1 MKLFKFKM
9 PKWGEAVAASKWNTV
24 IVWVLRVLVGLIF
37 IYSGFAKAIDPW
49 GGMYKLTEYFNVLG
63 FDQLVPASLA
73 FAFILA
79 AIEFM
84 LGLFILVGAY
94 RRSAPLLLL
103 CMMAVMLPLTLW
115 LAITDAVPD
124 CGCFG
129 DATHMSN
136 WGTFFKNLLIVPAL
150 IYLVMFNKRVH
161 GIYGPAVNWVVG
173 VIALAYMGV
182 IAYNGYFKQPLID
195 YRPYPVGAKL
205 GVVPEA
211 QPADDEYV
219 FIYEKDG
226 VQKEFSIDSVP
237 DDESEWTF
245 VDRRVKGDE
254 KRRGRVLEQP
264 LSIFDHGAD
273 VTEEVLA
280 NEGDVLL
287 YLFPDLPGV
296 NIAYTFVINNLT
308 EKAKKQGAQVA
319 ALTSATE
326 REMDEWR
333 DISMADYDTYSM
345 DDTDIKMI
353 ARGNPAVVFMHDG
366 KIVWKRTLASLDPEM
381 LRDDNLPLAKLSD
394 DYNPNAILKRAG
406 WLFLLALLAL
416 LVLNRTH
423 VLVGSI
429 WRKLRGKK
437 ETTEDTGSSDETV
450 GTGPALSDAEVSEN
464 SEVSE
469 ISESSDN
476 R

>member
-9 PKWGEAVAASKWNTV
+9 PEWGEAVAASKWNTV
-24 IVWVLRVLVGLIF
+24 IVWVLRVLLGLTF

-84 LGLFILVGAY
+84 LGLFVLVGAY
-94 RRSAPLLLL
+94 RRSAPVLLL
-103 CMMAVMLPLTLW
+103 CMMAVLLPLTLW

-136 WGTFFKNLLIVPAL
+136 WATFFKNLLIVPAL

-173 VIALAYMGV
+173 VIALAYVSV

-205 GVVPEA
+205 GVEPEA
-211 QPADDEYV
+211 QPADDDYV

-237 DDESEWTF
+237 DDDSEWTY
-245 VDRRVKGDE
+245 VDRRVKGD
-254 KRRGRVLEQP
+254 KQPKGRVLEQP
-264 LSIFDHGAD
+264 LAIFDNGTD
-273 VTEEVLA
+273 VTDEVLTTQ
-280 NEGDVLL
+280 GDALL

-308 EKAKKQGAQVA
+308 EKAVGQGATVA

-326 REMDEWR
+326 QQMEEWR
-333 DISMADYDTYSM
+333 DISMASYDTYSM
-345 DDTDIKMI
+345 DDSDLKMI
-353 ARGNPAVVFMHDG
+353 ARGNPAVVMLHDG
-366 KIVWKRTLASLDPEM
+366 RIVWKRTLASLDPER
-381 LRDDNLPLAKLSD
+381 LRDDNLPLAQLSD
-394 DYNPNAILKRAG
+394 DYNPSAILKRAG
-406 WLFLLALLAL
+406 WLLLLALLAL
-416 LVLNRTH
+416 LVVNRTH
-423 VLVGSI
+423 VLVGTI
-429 WRKLRGKK
+429 WRRLRGKQEEK
-437 ETTEDTGSSDETV
+437 
-450 GTGPALSDAEVSEN
+450 P
-464 SEVSE
+464 
-469 ISESSDN
+469 SESSESSEN
-476 R
+476 

>member
-94 RRSAPLLLL
+94 RRSAPVLLL

-195 YRPYPVGAKL
+195 DRPYPVGAKL

-211 QPADDEYV
+211 QPADDE
-219 FIYEKDG
+219 
-226 VQKEFSIDSVP
+226 
-237 DDESEWTF
+237 
-245 VDRRVKGDE
+245 
-254 KRRGRVLEQP
+254 
-264 LSIFDHGAD
+264 
-273 VTEEVLA
+273 
-280 NEGDVLL
+280 
-287 YLFPDLPGV
+287 
-296 NIAYTFVINNLT
+296 
-308 EKAKKQGAQVA
+308 
-319 ALTSATE
+319 
-326 REMDEWR
+326 
-333 DISMADYDTYSM
+333 
-345 DDTDIKMI
+345 
-353 ARGNPAVVFMHDG
+353 
-366 KIVWKRTLASLDPEM
+366 
-381 LRDDNLPLAKLSD
+381 
-394 DYNPNAILKRAG
+394 
-406 WLFLLALLAL
+406 
-416 LVLNRTH
+416 
-423 VLVGSI
+423 
-429 WRKLRGKK
+429 
-437 ETTEDTGSSDETV
+437 
-450 GTGPALSDAEVSEN
+450 
-464 SEVSE
+464 
-469 ISESSDN
+469 
-476 R
+476 

>member
-9 PKWGEAVAASKWNTV
+9 PEWGEAVAASKWNTV
-24 IVWVLRVLVGLIF
+24 IVWVLRVLLGLTF

-84 LGLFILVGAY
+84 LGLFVLVGAY
-94 RRSAPLLLL
+94 RRSAPVLLL
-103 CMMAVMLPLTLW
+103 CMMAVLLPLTLW

-136 WGTFFKNLLIVPAL
+136 WATFFKNLLIVPAL

-173 VIALAYMGV
+173 VIALAYVSV

-205 GVVPEA
+205 GVEPEA
-211 QPADDEYV
+211 QPADDDYV

-237 DDESEWTF
+237 DDDSEWTY
-245 VDRRVKGDE
+245 VDRRVKGD
-254 KRRGRVLEQP
+254 KQPKGRVLEQP
-264 LSIFDHGAD
+264 LAIFDNGTD
-273 VTEEVLA
+273 VTDEVLTTQ
-280 NEGDVLL
+280 GDALL

-308 EKAKKQGAQVA
+308 EKAVGQGATVA

-326 REMDEWR
+326 QQMEEWR
-333 DISMADYDTYSM
+333 DISMASYDTYSM
-345 DDTDIKMI
+345 DDSDLKMI
-353 ARGNPAVVFMHDG
+353 ARGNPAVVMLHDG
-366 KIVWKRTLASLDPEM
+366 RIVWKRTLASLDPER
-381 LRDDNLPLAKLSD
+381 LRDDNLPLAQLSD
-394 DYNPNAILKRAG
+394 DYNPSAILKRAG
-406 WLFLLALLAL
+406 WLLLMVLLAL
-416 LVLNRTH
+416 LVVNRTH
-423 VLVGSI
+423 VLVGTI
-429 WRKLRGKK
+429 WRRLRGKQEEK
-437 ETTEDTGSSDETV
+437 PSES
-450 GTGPALSDAEVSEN
+450 SEN
-464 SEVSE
+464 SENSE
-469 ISESSDN
+469 NSESSEN
-476 R
+476 

>member
-9 PKWGEAVAASKWNTV
+9 PEWGEAVAASKWNTV
-24 IVWVLRVLVGLIF
+24 IVWVLRVLLGLTF

-84 LGLFILVGAY
+84 LGLFVLVGAY
-94 RRSAPLLLL
+94 RRSAPVLLL
-103 CMMAVMLPLTLW
+103 CMMAVLLPLTLW

-136 WGTFFKNLLIVPAL
+136 WATFFKNLLIVPAL

-173 VIALAYMGV
+173 VIALAYVSV

-205 GVVPEA
+205 GVEPEA
-211 QPADDEYV
+211 QPADDDYV

-237 DDESEWTF
+237 DDDSEWTY
-245 VDRRVKGDE
+245 VDRRVKGD
-254 KRRGRVLEQP
+254 KQPKGRVLEQP
-264 LSIFDHGAD
+264 LAIFDNGTD
-273 VTEEVLA
+273 VTDEVLTTQ
-280 NEGDVLL
+280 GDALL

-308 EKAKKQGAQVA
+308 EKAVGQGATVA

-326 REMDEWR
+326 QQMEEWR
-333 DISMADYDTYSM
+333 DISMASYDTYSM
-345 DDTDIKMI
+345 DDSDLKMI
-353 ARGNPAVVFMHDG
+353 ARGNPAVVMLHDG
-366 KIVWKRTLASLDPEM
+366 RIVWKRTLASLDPER
-381 LRDDNLPLAKLSD
+381 LRDDNLPLAQLSD
-394 DYNPNAILKRAG
+394 DYNPSAILKRAG
-406 WLFLLALLAL
+406 WLLLMALLAL
-416 LVLNRTH
+416 LVVNRTH
-423 VLVGSI
+423 VLVGTI
-429 WRKLRGKK
+429 WRRLRGKQEEK
-437 ETTEDTGSSDETV
+437 
-450 GTGPALSDAEVSEN
+450 P
-464 SEVSE
+464 
-469 ISESSDN
+469 SESSESSEN
-476 R
+476 

>member
-9 PKWGEAVAASKWNTV
+9 PEWGEAVAASKWNTV
-24 IVWVLRVLVGLIF
+24 IVWVLRVLLGLTF

-63 FDQLVPASLA
+63 FEQLVPASLA

-84 LGLFILVGAY
+84 LGLFVLVGAY
-94 RRSAPLLLL
+94 RRSAPVLLL
-103 CMMAVMLPLTLW
+103 CMMAVLLPLTLW

-136 WGTFFKNLLIVPAL
+136 WATFFKNLLIVPAL

-173 VIALAYMGV
+173 VIALAYVSV

-205 GVVPEA
+205 GVEPEA
-211 QPADDEYV
+211 QPADDDYV

-237 DDESEWTF
+237 DDDSEWTY
-245 VDRRVKGDE
+245 VDRRVKGD
-254 KRRGRVLEQP
+254 KQPKGRVLEQP
-264 LSIFDHGAD
+264 LAIFDNGTD
-273 VTEEVLA
+273 VTDEVLTTQ
-280 NEGDVLL
+280 GDALL

-308 EKAKKQGAQVA
+308 EKAVGQGATVA

-326 REMDEWR
+326 QQMEEWR
-333 DISMADYDTYSM
+333 DISMASYDTYSM
-345 DDTDIKMI
+345 DDSDLKMI
-353 ARGNPAVVFMHDG
+353 ARGNPAVVMLHDG
-366 KIVWKRTLASLDPEM
+366 RIVWKRTLASLDPER
-381 LRDDNLPLAKLSD
+381 LRDDNLPLAQLSD
-394 DYNPNAILKRAG
+394 DYNPSAILKRAG
-406 WLFLLALLAL
+406 WLLLMALLAL
-416 LVLNRTH
+416 LVVNRTH
-423 VLVGSI
+423 VLVGTI
-429 WRKLRGKK
+429 WRRLRGKQEEK
-437 ETTEDTGSSDETV
+437 PSES
-450 GTGPALSDAEVSEN
+450 SEN
-464 SEVSE
+464 SEN
-469 ISESSDN
+469 SESSEN
-476 R
+476 

>member
-9 PKWGEAVAASKWNTV
+9 PEWGEAVAASKWNTV
-24 IVWVLRVLVGLIF
+24 IVWVLRVLLGLTF

-84 LGLFILVGAY
+84 LGLFVLVGAY
-94 RRSAPLLLL
+94 RRSAPVLLL
-103 CMMAVMLPLTLW
+103 CMMAVLLPLTLW
-115 LAITDAVPD
+115 LAITDVVPD

-136 WGTFFKNLLIVPAL
+136 WATFFKNLLIVPAL

-173 VIALAYMGV
+173 VIALAYVSV

-205 GVVPEA
+205 GVEPEA
-211 QPADDEYV
+211 QPADDDYV

-237 DDESEWTF
+237 DDDSEWTY
-245 VDRRVKGDE
+245 VDRRVKGD
-254 KRRGRVLEQP
+254 KQPKGRVLEQP
-264 LSIFDHGAD
+264 LAIFDNGTD
-273 VTEEVLA
+273 VTDEVLTTQ
-280 NEGDVLL
+280 GDALL

-308 EKAKKQGAQVA
+308 EKAVGQGATVA

-326 REMDEWR
+326 QQMEEWR
-333 DISMADYDTYSM
+333 DISMASYDTYSM
-345 DDTDIKMI
+345 DDSDLKMI
-353 ARGNPAVVFMHDG
+353 ARGNPAVVMLHDG
-366 KIVWKRTLASLDPEM
+366 RIVWKRTLASLDPER
-381 LRDDNLPLAKLSD
+381 LRDDNLPLAQLSD
-394 DYNPNAILKRAG
+394 DYNPSAILKRAG
-406 WLFLLALLAL
+406 WLLLMALLAL
-416 LVLNRTH
+416 LVVNRTH
-423 VLVGSI
+423 VLVGTI
-429 WRKLRGKK
+429 WRRLRGKQEEK
-437 ETTEDTGSSDETV
+437 PSESSE
-450 GTGPALSDAEVSEN
+450 SSEN
-464 SEVSE
+464 SEN
-469 ISESSDN
+469 SESSEN
-476 R
+476 

>member
-9 PKWGEAVAASKWNTV
+9 PEWGEAVAASKWNTV
-24 IVWVLRVLVGLIF
+24 IVWVLRVLLGLTF

-84 LGLFILVGAY
+84 LGLFVLAGAY
-94 RRSAPLLLL
+94 RRSAPVLLL
-103 CMMAVMLPLTLW
+103 CIMAVLLPLTLW

-136 WGTFFKNLLIVPAL
+136 WATFFKNLLIVPAL

-173 VIALAYMGV
+173 VIALAYVSV

-205 GVVPEA
+205 GVEPEA
-211 QPADDEYV
+211 QPADDDYV

-237 DDESEWTF
+237 DDDSEWTY
-245 VDRRVKGDE
+245 VDRRVKGD
-254 KRRGRVLEQP
+254 KRPKGRVLEQP
-264 LSIFDHGAD
+264 LAIFDNGTD
-273 VTEEVLA
+273 VTDEVLTTQ
-280 NEGDVLL
+280 GDALL

-308 EKAKKQGAQVA
+308 EKAVGQGATVA

-326 REMDEWR
+326 QQMEEWR
-333 DISMADYDTYSM
+333 DISMASYDTYSM
-345 DDTDIKMI
+345 DDSDLKMI
-353 ARGNPAVVFMHDG
+353 ARGNPAVVMLHDG
-366 KIVWKRTLASLDPEM
+366 RIVWKRTLASLDPER
-381 LRDDNLPLAKLSD
+381 LRDDNLPLAQLSD
-394 DYNPNAILKRAG
+394 DYNPSAILKRAG
-406 WLFLLALLAL
+406 WLLLMALLAL
-416 LVLNRTH
+416 LVVNRTH
-423 VLVGSI
+423 VLVGTI
-429 WRKLRGKK
+429 WRRLRGKQEEK
-437 ETTEDTGSSDETV
+437 PSES
-450 GTGPALSDAEVSEN
+450 SEN
-464 SEVSE
+464 SES
-469 ISESSDN
+469 SESSEN
-476 R
+476 SENSESSEN

>member
-9 PKWGEAVAASKWNTV
+9 PEWGEAVAASKWNTV
-24 IVWVLRVLVGLIF
+24 IVWVLRVLLGLTF

-84 LGLFILVGAY
+84 LGLFVLVGAY
-94 RRSAPLLLL
+94 RRSAPVLLL
-103 CMMAVMLPLTLW
+103 CMMAVLLPLTLW

-136 WGTFFKNLLIVPAL
+136 WATFFKNLLIVPAL

-173 VIALAYMGV
+173 VIALAYVSV

-205 GVVPEA
+205 GVEPEA
-211 QPADDEYV
+211 QPADDDYV

-237 DDESEWTF
+237 DDDSEWTY
-245 VDRRVKGDE
+245 VDRRVKGD
-254 KRRGRVLEQP
+254 KQPKGRVLEQP
-264 LSIFDHGAD
+264 LAIFDNGTD
-273 VTEEVLA
+273 VTDEVLTTQ
-280 NEGDVLL
+280 GDALL

-308 EKAKKQGAQVA
+308 EKAVGQGATVA

-326 REMDEWR
+326 QQMEEWR
-333 DISMADYDTYSM
+333 DISMASYDTYSM
-345 DDTDIKMI
+345 DDSDLKMI
-353 ARGNPAVVFMHDG
+353 ARGNPAVVMLHDG
-366 KIVWKRTLASLDPEM
+366 RIVWKRTLASLDSER
-381 LRDDNLPLAKLSD
+381 LRDDNLPLAQLSD
-394 DYNPNAILKRAG
+394 DYNPSAILKRAG
-406 WLFLLALLAL
+406 WLLLMALLAL
-416 LVLNRTH
+416 LVVNRTH
-423 VLVGSI
+423 VLVGTI
-429 WRKLRGKK
+429 WRRLRGKQEEK
-437 ETTEDTGSSDETV
+437 PSES
-450 GTGPALSDAEVSEN
+450 SEN
-464 SEVSE
+464 SENSE
-469 ISESSDN
+469 NSESSEN
-476 R
+476 

>member
-9 PKWGEAVAASKWNTV
+9 PEWGEAVAASKWNTV
-24 IVWVLRVLVGLIF
+24 IVWVLRVLLGLTF

-63 FDQLVPASLA
+63 FEQLVPASLA

-84 LGLFILVGAY
+84 LGLFVLVGAY

-103 CMMAVMLPLTLW
+103 CMMAVLLPLTLW

-136 WGTFFKNLLIVPAL
+136 WATFFKNLLIVPAL

-173 VIALAYMGV
+173 VIALAYVSV

-205 GVVPEA
+205 GVEPEA
-211 QPADDEYV
+211 QPADDDYV

-237 DDESEWTF
+237 DDDSEWTY
-245 VDRRVKGDE
+245 VDRRVKGD
-254 KRRGRVLEQP
+254 KQPKGRVLEQP
-264 LSIFDHGAD
+264 LAIFDNGTD
-273 VTEEVLA
+273 VTDEVLTTQ
-280 NEGDVLL
+280 GDALL

-308 EKAKKQGAQVA
+308 EKAVGQGATVA

-326 REMDEWR
+326 QQMEEWR
-333 DISMADYDTYSM
+333 DISMASYDTYSM
-345 DDTDIKMI
+345 DDSDLKMI
-353 ARGNPAVVFMHDG
+353 ARGNPAVVMLHDG
-366 KIVWKRTLASLDPEM
+366 RIVWKRTLASLDPER
-381 LRDDNLPLAKLSD
+381 LRDDNLPLAQLSD
-394 DYNPNAILKRAG
+394 DYNPSAILKRAG
-406 WLFLLALLAL
+406 WLLLMALLAL
-416 LVLNRTH
+416 LVVNRTH
-423 VLVGSI
+423 VLVGTI
-429 WRKLRGKK
+429 WRRLRGKQEEK
-437 ETTEDTGSSDETV
+437 
-450 GTGPALSDAEVSEN
+450 PSEN
-464 SEVSE
+464 SEN
-469 ISESSDN
+469 SESSEN
-476 R
+476 

>member
-9 PKWGEAVAASKWNTV
+9 PEWGEAVAASKWNTV
-24 IVWVLRVLVGLIF
+24 IVWVLRVLVGLTF

-84 LGLFILVGAY
+84 LGLFVLVGAY
-94 RRSAPLLLL
+94 RRSAPVLLL

-136 WGTFFKNLLIVPAL
+136 WATFFKNLLIVPAL

-173 VIALAYMGV
+173 VIALAYVSV

-205 GVVPEA
+205 GVEPEA
-211 QPADDEYV
+211 QPADDDYV

-237 DDESEWTF
+237 DDDSEWTY
-245 VDRRVKGDE
+245 VDRRVKGD
-254 KRRGRVLEQP
+254 KQPKGRVLEQP
-264 LSIFDHGAD
+264 LAIFDNGTD
-273 VTEEVLA
+273 VTDEVLTTQ
-280 NEGDVLL
+280 GDALL

-308 EKAKKQGAQVA
+308 EKAVGQGATVA

-326 REMDEWR
+326 QQMEEWR
-333 DISMADYDTYSM
+333 DISMASYDTYSM
-345 DDTDIKMI
+345 DDSDLKMI
-353 ARGNPAVVFMHDG
+353 ARGNPAVVMLHDG
-366 KIVWKRTLASLDPEM
+366 RIVWKRTLASLDPER
-381 LRDDNLPLAKLSD
+381 LRDDNLPLAQLSD
-394 DYNPNAILKRAG
+394 DYNPSAILKRAG
-406 WLFLLALLAL
+406 WLLLLALLAL
-416 LVLNRTH
+416 LVVNRTH
-423 VLVGSI
+423 VLVGTI
-429 WRKLRGKK
+429 WRRLRGKQEEK
-437 ETTEDTGSSDETV
+437 
-450 GTGPALSDAEVSEN
+450 P
-464 SEVSE
+464 
-469 ISESSDN
+469 SESSEN
-476 R
+476 

>member
-9 PKWGEAVAASKWNTV
+9 PEWGEAVAASKWNTV
-24 IVWVLRVLVGLIF
+24 IVWVLRVLLGLTF

-84 LGLFILVGAY
+84 LGLFVLVGAY
-94 RRSAPLLLL
+94 RRSAPVLLL
-103 CMMAVMLPLTLW
+103 CMMAVLLPLTLW

-136 WGTFFKNLLIVPAL
+136 WATFFKNLLIVPAL
-150 IYLVMFNKRVH
+150 FYLVMFNKRVH

-173 VIALAYMGV
+173 VIALAYVSV

-205 GVVPEA
+205 GVEPEA
-211 QPADDEYV
+211 QPADDDYV

-237 DDESEWTF
+237 DDDSEWTY
-245 VDRRVKGDE
+245 VDRRVKGD
-254 KRRGRVLEQP
+254 KQPKGRVLEQP
-264 LSIFDHGAD
+264 LAIFDNGTD
-273 VTEEVLA
+273 VTDEVLTTQ
-280 NEGDVLL
+280 GDALL

-308 EKAKKQGAQVA
+308 EKAVGQGATVA

-326 REMDEWR
+326 QQMEEWR
-333 DISMADYDTYSM
+333 DISMASYDTYSM
-345 DDTDIKMI
+345 DDSDLKMI
-353 ARGNPAVVFMHDG
+353 ARGNPAVVMLHDG
-366 KIVWKRTLASLDPEM
+366 RIVWKRTLASLDPER
-381 LRDDNLPLAKLSD
+381 LRDDNLPLAQLSD
-394 DYNPNAILKRAG
+394 DYNPSAILKRAG
-406 WLFLLALLAL
+406 WLLLMALLAL
-416 LVLNRTH
+416 LVVNRTH
-423 VLVGSI
+423 VLVGTI
-429 WRKLRGKK
+429 WRRLRGKQEEK
-437 ETTEDTGSSDETV
+437 
-450 GTGPALSDAEVSEN
+450 P
-464 SEVSE
+464 
-469 ISESSDN
+469 SESSESSEN
-476 R
+476 

>member
-9 PKWGEAVAASKWNTV
+9 PEWGEAVAASKWNTV
-24 IVWVLRVLVGLIF
+24 IVWVLRGLLGLTF

-84 LGLFILVGAY
+84 LGLFVLVGAY
-94 RRSAPLLLL
+94 RRSAPVLLL
-103 CMMAVMLPLTLW
+103 CMMAVLLPLTLW

-136 WGTFFKNLLIVPAL
+136 WATFFKNLLIVPAL

-161 GIYGPAVNWVVG
+161 DIYGPAVNWVVG
-173 VIALAYMGV
+173 VIALAYVSV

-205 GVVPEA
+205 GVEPEA
-211 QPADDEYV
+211 QPADDDYV

-237 DDESEWTF
+237 DDDSEWTY
-245 VDRRVKGDE
+245 VDRRVKGD
-254 KRRGRVLEQP
+254 KQPKGRVLEQP
-264 LSIFDHGAD
+264 LAIFDNGTD
-273 VTEEVLA
+273 VTDEVLTTQ
-280 NEGDVLL
+280 GDALL

-308 EKAKKQGAQVA
+308 EKAVGQGATVA

-326 REMDEWR
+326 QQMEEWR
-333 DISMADYDTYSM
+333 DISMASYDTYSM
-345 DDTDIKMI
+345 DDSDLKMI
-353 ARGNPAVVFMHDG
+353 ARGNPAVVMLHDG
-366 KIVWKRTLASLDPEM
+366 RIVWKRTLASLDPER
-381 LRDDNLPLAKLSD
+381 LRDDNLPLAQLSD
-394 DYNPNAILKRAG
+394 DYNPSAILKRAG
-406 WLFLLALLAL
+406 WLLLMALLAL
-416 LVLNRTH
+416 LVVNRTH
-423 VLVGSI
+423 VLVGTI
-429 WRKLRGKK
+429 WRRLRGKQEEK
-437 ETTEDTGSSDETV
+437 PSESSE
-450 GTGPALSDAEVSEN
+450 SSEN
-464 SEVSE
+464 SEN
-469 ISESSDN
+469 SESSEN
-476 R
+476 

>member
-9 PKWGEAVAASKWNTV
+9 PEWGEAVAASKWNTV
-24 IVWVLRVLVGLIF
+24 IVWVLRVLLGLTF

-84 LGLFILVGAY
+84 LGLFVLVGAY
-94 RRSAPLLLL
+94 RRSAPVLLL
-103 CMMAVMLPLTLW
+103 CMMAVLLPLTLW

-136 WGTFFKNLLIVPAL
+136 WATFFKNLLIVPAL

-173 VIALAYMGV
+173 VIALAYVSV

-205 GVVPEA
+205 GVEPEA
-211 QPADDEYV
+211 QPADDDYV

-237 DDESEWTF
+237 DDDSEWTY
-245 VDRRVKGDE
+245 VDRRVKGD
-254 KRRGRVLEQP
+254 KQPKGRVLEQP
-264 LSIFDHGAD
+264 LAIFDNGTD
-273 VTEEVLA
+273 VTDEVLTTQ
-280 NEGDVLL
+280 GDALL

-308 EKAKKQGAQVA
+308 EKAVGQGATVA

-326 REMDEWR
+326 QQMEEWR
-333 DISMADYDTYSM
+333 DISMASYDTYSM
-345 DDTDIKMI
+345 DDSDLKMI
-353 ARGNPAVVFMHDG
+353 ARGNPAVVMLHDG
-366 KIVWKRTLASLDPEM
+366 RIVWKRTLASLDPER
-381 LRDDNLPLAKLSD
+381 LRDDNLPLAQLSD
-394 DYNPNAILKRAG
+394 DYNPSAILKRAG
-406 WLFLLALLAL
+406 WLLLMALLAL
-416 LVLNRTH
+416 LVVNRTH
-423 VLVGSI
+423 VLVGTI
-429 WRKLRGKK
+429 WRRLRGKQEEK
-437 ETTEDTGSSDETV
+437 PSESSE
-450 GTGPALSDAEVSEN
+450 SSEN
-464 SEVSE
+464 SEN
-469 ISESSDN
+469 SESSEN
-476 R
+476 

>member
-9 PKWGEAVAASKWNTV
+9 PEWGEAVAASKWNTV
-24 IVWVLRVLVGLIF
+24 IVWVLRVLLGLTF

-84 LGLFILVGAY
+84 LGLFVLVGAY
-94 RRSAPLLLL
+94 RRSAPVLLL
-103 CMMAVMLPLTLW
+103 CMMAVLLPLTLW

-136 WGTFFKNLLIVPAL
+136 WVTFFKNLLIVPAL

-173 VIALAYMGV
+173 IIALAYVSV

-205 GVVPEA
+205 GVEPEA
-211 QPADDEYV
+211 QPADDDYV

-237 DDESEWTF
+237 DDDSEWTY
-245 VDRRVKGDE
+245 VDRRVKGD
-254 KRRGRVLEQP
+254 KQPKGRVLEQP
-264 LSIFDHGAD
+264 LAIFDNGTD
-273 VTEEVLA
+273 VTDEVLTTQ
-280 NEGDVLL
+280 GDALL

-308 EKAKKQGAQVA
+308 EKAVGQGATVA

-326 REMDEWR
+326 QQMEEWR
-333 DISMADYDTYSM
+333 DISMASYDTYSM
-345 DDTDIKMI
+345 DDSDLKMI
-353 ARGNPAVVFMHDG
+353 ARGNPAVVMLHDG
-366 KIVWKRTLASLDPEM
+366 RFVWKRTLASLDPER
-381 LRDDNLPLAKLSD
+381 LRDDNLPLAQLSD
-394 DYNPNAILKRAG
+394 DYNPSAIMKRAG
-406 WLFLLALLAL
+406 WLLLLALLAL
-416 LVLNRTH
+416 LVVNRTH
-423 VLVGSI
+423 VLVGTI
-429 WRKLRGKK
+429 WRRLRGKQEEK
-437 ETTEDTGSSDETV
+437 PSESSE
-450 GTGPALSDAEVSEN
+450 SSEN
-464 SEVSE
+464 SEN
-469 ISESSDN
+469 SESSEN
-476 R
+476 

>member
-9 PKWGEAVAASKWNTV
+9 PEWGEAVAASKWNTV
-24 IVWVLRVLVGLIF
+24 IVWVLRVLLGLTF

-84 LGLFILVGAY
+84 LGLFVLVGAY
-94 RRSAPLLLL
+94 RRSAPVLLL

-136 WGTFFKNLLIVPAL
+136 WATFFKNLLIVPAL

-173 VIALAYMGV
+173 VIALAYVSV

-205 GVVPEA
+205 GVEPEA
-211 QPADDEYV
+211 QPADDDYV

-237 DDESEWTF
+237 DDDSEWTY
-245 VDRRVKGDE
+245 VDRRVKGD
-254 KRRGRVLEQP
+254 KQPKGRVLEQP
-264 LSIFDHGAD
+264 LAIFDNGTD
-273 VTEEVLA
+273 VTDEVLTTQ
-280 NEGDVLL
+280 GDALL

-308 EKAKKQGAQVA
+308 EKAVGQGATVA

-326 REMDEWR
+326 QQMEEWR
-333 DISMADYDTYSM
+333 DISMASYDTYSM
-345 DDTDIKMI
+345 DDSDLKMI
-353 ARGNPAVVFMHDG
+353 ARGNPAVVMLHDG
-366 KIVWKRTLASLDPEM
+366 RIVWKRTLASLDPER
-381 LRDDNLPLAKLSD
+381 LRDDNLPLAQLSD
-394 DYNPNAILKRAG
+394 DYNPSAILKRAG
-406 WLFLLALLAL
+406 WLLLLALLAL
-416 LVLNRTH
+416 LVINRTH
-423 VLVGSI
+423 VLVGTI
-429 WRKLRGKK
+429 WRRLRGKQEEK
-437 ETTEDTGSSDETV
+437 PSES
-450 GTGPALSDAEVSEN
+450 SEN
-464 SEVSE
+464 SES
-469 ISESSDN
+469 SESSEN
-476 R
+476 SENSESSEN

>member
-9 PKWGEAVAASKWNTV
+9 PEWGEAVAASKWNTV
-24 IVWVLRVLVGLIF
+24 IVWVLRVLLGLTF

-84 LGLFILVGAY
+84 LGLFVLVGAY
-94 RRSAPLLLL
+94 RRSAPVLLL
-103 CMMAVMLPLTLW
+103 CMMAVLLPLTLW

-136 WGTFFKNLLIVPAL
+136 WATFFKNLLIVPAL

-173 VIALAYMGV
+173 VIALAYVSV

-205 GVVPEA
+205 GVEPEA
-211 QPADDEYV
+211 QPADDDYV

-237 DDESEWTF
+237 DDDSEWTY
-245 VDRRVKGDE
+245 VDRRVKGD
-254 KRRGRVLEQP
+254 KQPKGRVLEQP
-264 LSIFDHGAD
+264 LAIFDNGTD
-273 VTEEVLA
+273 VTDEVLTTQ
-280 NEGDVLL
+280 GDALL

-308 EKAKKQGAQVA
+308 EKAVGQGATVA

-326 REMDEWR
+326 QQMEEWR
-333 DISMADYDTYSM
+333 DISMASYDTYSM
-345 DDTDIKMI
+345 DDSDLKMI
-353 ARGNPAVVFMHDG
+353 ARGNPAVVMLHDG
-366 KIVWKRTLASLDPEM
+366 RIVWKRTLASLDPER
-381 LRDDNLPLAKLSD
+381 LRDDNLPLAQLSD
-394 DYNPNAILKRAG
+394 DYNPSAILKRAG
-406 WLFLLALLAL
+406 WLLLLALLAL
-416 LVLNRTH
+416 LVVNRTH
-423 VLVGSI
+423 VLVGTI
-429 WRKLRGKK
+429 WRRLRGKQEEK
-437 ETTEDTGSSDETV
+437 PSESSE
-450 GTGPALSDAEVSEN
+450 SSEN
-464 SEVSE
+464 SEN
-469 ISESSDN
+469 SESSEN
-476 R
+476 

>member
-9 PKWGEAVAASKWNTV
+9 PQWGEAVAASKWNTV
-24 IVWVLRVLVGLIF
+24 IVWVLRVLVGLTF
-37 IYSGFAKAIDPW
+37 IYSGFAKAVDPW
-49 GGMYKLTEYFNVLG
+49 GGMYKLTEYFSVLG

-84 LGLFILVGAY
+84 LGLFVLVGAY
-94 RRSAPLLLL
+94 RRSAPVLLL

-129 DATHMSN
+129 DATHLSN
-136 WGTFFKNLLIVPAL
+136 WATFFKNLLIVPAL
-150 IYLVMFNKRVH
+150 IYLVMFSKRVH

-173 VIALAYMGV
+173 VIALAYVGV

-205 GVVPEA
+205 GVQPDA

-245 VDRRVKGDE
+245 VDRRVKGDNQP
-254 KRRGRVLEQP
+254 KGRVLEQP
-264 LSIFDHGAD
+264 LAVFDHGAD
-273 VTEEVLA
+273 VTEEVLT

-308 EKAKKQGAQVA
+308 EKAKKQGAQVV
-319 ALTSATE
+319 ALTSANE
-326 REMDEWR
+326 REMEEWR
-333 DISMADYDTYSM
+333 DISMADYDTYNM

-381 LRDDNLPLAKLSD
+381 LRDDNLPLAKLND
-394 DYNPNAILKRAG
+394 DYNPSSILKRAG
-406 WLFLLALLAL
+406 WLLLLALLAL

-429 WRKLRGKK
+429 WRKLRGK
-437 ETTEDTGSSDETV
+437 DE
-450 GTGPALSDAEVSEN
+450 PEAPSEN
-464 SEVSE
+464 SELSE
-469 ISESSDN
+469 ISENSENSENSEASESDEDA
-476 R
+476 

>member
-9 PKWGEAVAASKWNTV
+9 PEWGEAVAASKWNTV
-24 IVWVLRVLVGLIF
+24 IVWVLRVLLGLTF

-84 LGLFILVGAY
+84 LGLFVLVGAY
-94 RRSAPLLLL
+94 RRSASVLLL
-103 CMMAVMLPLTLW
+103 CMMAVLLPLTLW

-136 WGTFFKNLLIVPAL
+136 WATFFKNLLIVPAL

-173 VIALAYMGV
+173 VIALAYVSV

-205 GVVPEA
+205 GVEPEA

-237 DDESEWTF
+237 DDDSEWTY
-245 VDRRVKGDE
+245 VDRRVKGD
-254 KRRGRVLEQP
+254 KQPKGRVLEQP
-264 LSIFDHGAD
+264 LAIFDNGTD
-273 VTEEVLA
+273 VTDEVLTTQ
-280 NEGDVLL
+280 GDALL

-308 EKAKKQGAQVA
+308 EKAVGQGATVA

-326 REMDEWR
+326 QQMEEWR
-333 DISMADYDTYSM
+333 DISMASYDTYSM
-345 DDTDIKMI
+345 DDSDLKMI
-353 ARGNPAVVFMHDG
+353 ARGNPAVVMLHDG
-366 KIVWKRTLASLDPEM
+366 RIVWKRTLASLDPER
-381 LRDDNLPLAKLSD
+381 LRDDNLPLAQLSD
-394 DYNPNAILKRAG
+394 DYNPSAILKRAG
-406 WLFLLALLAL
+406 WLLLMALLAL
-416 LVLNRTH
+416 LVINRTH
-423 VLVGSI
+423 VLVGTI
-429 WRKLRGKK
+429 WRRLRGKQEEK
-437 ETTEDTGSSDETV
+437 PSES
-450 GTGPALSDAEVSEN
+450 SEN
-464 SEVSE
+464 SENSE
-469 ISESSDN
+469 NSESSEN
-476 R
+476 

>member
-9 PKWGEAVAASKWNTV
+9 PEWGEAVAASKWNTV
-24 IVWVLRVLVGLIF
+24 IVWVLRVLLGLTF

-84 LGLFILVGAY
+84 LGLFVLVGAY
-94 RRSAPLLLL
+94 RRSAPVLLL

-136 WGTFFKNLLIVPAL
+136 WATFFKNLLIVPAL

-173 VIALAYMGV
+173 VIALAYVSV

-205 GVVPEA
+205 GVEPEA
-211 QPADDEYV
+211 QPADDDYV

-237 DDESEWTF
+237 DDDSEWTY
-245 VDRRVKGDE
+245 VDRRVKGD
-254 KRRGRVLEQP
+254 KQPKGRVLEQP
-264 LSIFDHGAD
+264 LAIFDNGTD
-273 VTEEVLA
+273 VTDEVLTTQ
-280 NEGDVLL
+280 GDALL

-308 EKAKKQGAQVA
+308 EKAVGQGATVA

-326 REMDEWR
+326 QQMEEWR
-333 DISMADYDTYSM
+333 DISMASYDTYSM
-345 DDTDIKMI
+345 DDSDLKMI
-353 ARGNPAVVFMHDG
+353 ARGNPAVVMLHDG
-366 KIVWKRTLASLDPEM
+366 RIVWKRTLASLDPER
-381 LRDDNLPLAKLSD
+381 LRDDNLPLAQLSD
-394 DYNPNAILKRAG
+394 DYNPSAILKRAG
-406 WLFLLALLAL
+406 WLLLLALLAL
-416 LVLNRTH
+416 LVVNRTH
-423 VLVGSI
+423 VLVGTI
-429 WRKLRGKK
+429 WRRLRGKQEEK
-437 ETTEDTGSSDETV
+437 PSESSE
-450 GTGPALSDAEVSEN
+450 SSEN
-464 SEVSE
+464 SEN
-469 ISESSDN
+469 SESSEN
-476 R
+476 

>member
-9 PKWGEAVAASKWNTV
+9 PEWGEAVAASKWNTV
-24 IVWVLRVLVGLIF
+24 IVWVLRVLLGLTF

-63 FDQLVPASLA
+63 FEQLVPASLA

-84 LGLFILVGAY
+84 LGLFVLVGAY
-94 RRSAPLLLL
+94 RRSAPVLLL
-103 CMMAVMLPLTLW
+103 CMMAVLLPLTLW

-136 WGTFFKNLLIVPAL
+136 WATFFKNLLIVPAL

-173 VIALAYMGV
+173 VIALAYVSV

-205 GVVPEA
+205 GVEPEA
-211 QPADDEYV
+211 QPADDDYV

-237 DDESEWTF
+237 DDDSEWTY
-245 VDRRVKGDE
+245 VDRRVKGD
-254 KRRGRVLEQP
+254 KQPKGRVLEQP
-264 LSIFDHGAD
+264 LAIFDNGTD
-273 VTEEVLA
+273 VTDEVLTTQ
-280 NEGDVLL
+280 GDALL

-308 EKAKKQGAQVA
+308 EKAVGQGATVA

-326 REMDEWR
+326 QQMEEWR
-333 DISMADYDTYSM
+333 DISMASYDTYSM
-345 DDTDIKMI
+345 DDSDLKMI
-353 ARGNPAVVFMHDG
+353 ARGNPAVVMLHDG
-366 KIVWKRTLASLDPEM
+366 RIVWKRTLASLDSER
-381 LRDDNLPLAKLSD
+381 LRDDNLPLAQLSD
-394 DYNPNAILKRAG
+394 DYNPSAILKRAG
-406 WLFLLALLAL
+406 WLLLMVLLAL
-416 LVLNRTH
+416 LVVNRTH
-423 VLVGSI
+423 VLVGTI
-429 WRKLRGKK
+429 WRRLRGKQEEK
-437 ETTEDTGSSDETV
+437 
-450 GTGPALSDAEVSEN
+450 P
-464 SEVSE
+464 
-469 ISESSDN
+469 SESSESSEN
-476 R
+476 

>member
-9 PKWGEAVAASKWNTV
+9 PEWGEAVAASKWNTV
-24 IVWVLRVLVGLIF
+24 IVWVLRVLLGLTF

-63 FDQLVPASLA
+63 FEQLVPASLA

-84 LGLFILVGAY
+84 LGLFVLVGAY
-94 RRSAPLLLL
+94 RRSAPVLLL
-103 CMMAVMLPLTLW
+103 CMMAVLLPLTLW

-136 WGTFFKNLLIVPAL
+136 WATFFKNLLIVPAL

-173 VIALAYMGV
+173 VIALAYVSV

-195 YRPYPVGAKL
+195 YRPYPVEAKL
-205 GVVPEA
+205 GVEPEA
-211 QPADDEYV
+211 QPADDDYV

-226 VQKEFSIDSVP
+226 MQKEFSIDSVP
-237 DDESEWTF
+237 DDDSEWTY
-245 VDRRVKGDE
+245 VDRRVKGD
-254 KRRGRVLEQP
+254 KQPKGRVLEQP
-264 LSIFDHGAD
+264 LAIFDNGTD
-273 VTEEVLA
+273 VTDEVLTTQ
-280 NEGDVLL
+280 GDALL

-308 EKAKKQGAQVA
+308 EKAVGQGATVA

-326 REMDEWR
+326 QQMEEWR
-333 DISMADYDTYSM
+333 DISMASYDTYSM
-345 DDTDIKMI
+345 DDSDLKMI
-353 ARGNPAVVFMHDG
+353 ARGNPAVVMLHDG
-366 KIVWKRTLASLDPEM
+366 RIVWKRTLASLDPER
-381 LRDDNLPLAKLSD
+381 LRDDNLPLAQLSD
-394 DYNPNAILKRAG
+394 DYNPSAILKRAG
-406 WLFLLALLAL
+406 WLLLLALLAL
-416 LVLNRTH
+416 LVVNRTH
-423 VLVGSI
+423 VLVGTI
-429 WRKLRGKK
+429 WRRLRGKQEEK
-437 ETTEDTGSSDETV
+437 PSESSE
-450 GTGPALSDAEVSEN
+450 SSESSEN
-464 SEVSE
+464 SE
-469 ISESSDN
+469 N
-476 R
+476 

>member
-9 PKWGEAVAASKWNTV
+9 PEWGEAVAASKWNTV
-24 IVWVLRVLVGLIF
+24 IVWVLRVLLGLTF

-84 LGLFILVGAY
+84 LGLFVLVGAY
-94 RRSAPLLLL
+94 RRSAPVLLL
-103 CMMAVMLPLTLW
+103 CMMAVLLPLTLW

-136 WGTFFKNLLIVPAL
+136 WATFFKNLLIVPAL

-161 GIYGPAVNWVVG
+161 DIYGPAVNWVVG
-173 VIALAYMGV
+173 VIALAYVSV

-205 GVVPEA
+205 GVEPEA
-211 QPADDEYV
+211 QPADDDYV

-237 DDESEWTF
+237 DDDSEWTY
-245 VDRRVKGDE
+245 VDRRVKGD
-254 KRRGRVLEQP
+254 KQPKGRVLEQP
-264 LSIFDHGAD
+264 LAIFDNGTD
-273 VTEEVLA
+273 VTDEVLTTQ
-280 NEGDVLL
+280 GDALL

-308 EKAKKQGAQVA
+308 EKAVGQGATVA

-326 REMDEWR
+326 QQMEEWR
-333 DISMADYDTYSM
+333 DISMASYDTYSM
-345 DDTDIKMI
+345 DDSDLKMI
-353 ARGNPAVVFMHDG
+353 ARGNPAVVMLHDG
-366 KIVWKRTLASLDPEM
+366 RIVWKRTLASLDPER
-381 LRDDNLPLAKLSD
+381 LRDDNLPLAQLSD
-394 DYNPNAILKRAG
+394 DYNPSAILKRAG
-406 WLFLLALLAL
+406 WLLLMALLAL
-416 LVLNRTH
+416 LVVNRTH
-423 VLVGSI
+423 VLVGTI
-429 WRKLRGKK
+429 WRRLRGKQEEK
-437 ETTEDTGSSDETV
+437 PSESSE
-450 GTGPALSDAEVSEN
+450 SSEN
-464 SEVSE
+464 SEN
-469 ISESSDN
+469 SESSEN
-476 R
+476 

>member
-9 PKWGEAVAASKWNTV
+9 PEWGEAVAASKWNTV
-24 IVWVLRVLVGLIF
+24 IVWVLRVLLGLTF

-84 LGLFILVGAY
+84 LGLFVLVGAY
-94 RRSAPLLLL
+94 RRSAPVLLL
-103 CMMAVMLPLTLW
+103 CMMAVLLPLTLW

-136 WGTFFKNLLIVPAL
+136 WATFFKNLLIVPAL

-173 VIALAYMGV
+173 VIALAYVSV

-205 GVVPEA
+205 GVEPEA
-211 QPADDEYV
+211 QPADDDYV

-237 DDESEWTF
+237 DDDSEWTY
-245 VDRRVKGDE
+245 VDRRVKGD
-254 KRRGRVLEQP
+254 KQPKGRVLEQP
-264 LSIFDHGAD
+264 LAIFDNGTD
-273 VTEEVLA
+273 VTDEVLTTQ
-280 NEGDVLL
+280 GDALL

-308 EKAKKQGAQVA
+308 EKAVGQGATVA

-326 REMDEWR
+326 QQMEEWR
-333 DISMADYDTYSM
+333 DISMASYDTYSM
-345 DDTDIKMI
+345 DDSDLKMI
-353 ARGNPAVVFMHDG
+353 ARGNPAVVMLHDG
-366 KIVWKRTLASLDPEM
+366 RIVWKRTLASLDPER
-381 LRDDNLPLAKLSD
+381 LRDDNLPLAQLSD
-394 DYNPNAILKRAG
+394 DYNPSAILKRAG
-406 WLFLLALLAL
+406 WLLLMALLAL
-416 LVLNRTH
+416 FVVNRTH
-423 VLVGSI
+423 VLVGTI
-429 WRKLRGKK
+429 WRRLRGKQEEK
-437 ETTEDTGSSDETV
+437 PSKSSE
-450 GTGPALSDAEVSEN
+450 SSEN
-464 SEVSE
+464 SEN
-469 ISESSDN
+469 SESSEN
-476 R
+476 

>member
-9 PKWGEAVAASKWNTV
+9 PEWGEAVAASKWNTV
-24 IVWVLRVLVGLIF
+24 IVWVLRVLLGLTF

-63 FDQLVPASLA
+63 FEQLVPASLA

-84 LGLFILVGAY
+84 LGLFVLVGAY
-94 RRSAPLLLL
+94 RRSAPVLLL
-103 CMMAVMLPLTLW
+103 CMMAVLLPLTLW

-136 WGTFFKNLLIVPAL
+136 WATFFKNLLIVPAL

-173 VIALAYMGV
+173 VIALAYVSV

-205 GVVPEA
+205 GVEPEA
-211 QPADDEYV
+211 QPADDDYV

-237 DDESEWTF
+237 DDDSEWTY
-245 VDRRVKGDE
+245 VDRRVKGD
-254 KRRGRVLEQP
+254 KQPKGRVLEQP
-264 LSIFDHGAD
+264 LAIFDNGTD
-273 VTEEVLA
+273 VTDEVLTTQ
-280 NEGDVLL
+280 GDALL

-308 EKAKKQGAQVA
+308 EKAVGQGATVA

-326 REMDEWR
+326 QQMEEWR
-333 DISMADYDTYSM
+333 DISMASYDTYSM
-345 DDTDIKMI
+345 DDSDLKMI
-353 ARGNPAVVFMHDG
+353 ARGNPAVVMLHDG
-366 KIVWKRTLASLDPEM
+366 RIVWKRTLASLDSER
-381 LRDDNLPLAKLSD
+381 LRDDNLPLAQLSD
-394 DYNPNAILKRAG
+394 DYNPSAILKRAG
-406 WLFLLALLAL
+406 WLLLMVLLAL
-416 LVLNRTH
+416 LVVNRTH
-423 VLVGSI
+423 VLVGTI
-429 WRKLRGKK
+429 WRRLRGKQEEK
-437 ETTEDTGSSDETV
+437 PSES
-450 GTGPALSDAEVSEN
+450 SEN
-464 SEVSE
+464 SENSE
-469 ISESSDN
+469 NSESSEN
-476 R
+476 

>member
-9 PKWGEAVAASKWNTV
+9 PEWGEAVAASKWNTV
-24 IVWVLRVLVGLIF
+24 IVWVLRVLLGLTF

-63 FDQLVPASLA
+63 FEQLVPASLA

-84 LGLFILVGAY
+84 LGLFVLVGAY

-103 CMMAVMLPLTLW
+103 CMMAVLLPLTLW

-136 WGTFFKNLLIVPAL
+136 WATFFKNLLIVPAL

-173 VIALAYMGV
+173 VIALAYVSV

-205 GVVPEA
+205 GVEPEA
-211 QPADDEYV
+211 QPADDDYV

-237 DDESEWTF
+237 DDDSEWTY
-245 VDRRVKGDE
+245 VDRRVKGD
-254 KRRGRVLEQP
+254 KQPKGRVLEQP
-264 LSIFDHGAD
+264 LAIFDNGTD
-273 VTEEVLA
+273 VTDEVLTTQ
-280 NEGDVLL
+280 GDALL

-308 EKAKKQGAQVA
+308 EKAVGQGATVA

-326 REMDEWR
+326 QQMEEWR
-333 DISMADYDTYSM
+333 DISMASYDTYSM
-345 DDTDIKMI
+345 DDSDLKMI
-353 ARGNPAVVFMHDG
+353 ARGNPAVVMLHDG
-366 KIVWKRTLASLDPEM
+366 RIVWKRTLASLDPER
-381 LRDDNLPLAKLSD
+381 LRDDNLPLAQLSD
-394 DYNPNAILKRAG
+394 DYNPSAILKRAG
-406 WLFLLALLAL
+406 WLLLMALLAL
-416 LVLNRTH
+416 LVVNRTH
-423 VLVGSI
+423 VLVGTI
-429 WRKLRGKK
+429 WRRLRGKQEEK
-437 ETTEDTGSSDETV
+437 PSES
-450 GTGPALSDAEVSEN
+450 SEN
-464 SEVSE
+464 SE
-469 ISESSDN
+469 N
-476 R
+476 

>member
-1 MKLFKFKM
+1 MKLFKFNM
-9 PKWGEAVAASKWNTV
+9 PEWGEAVAASKWNTV
-24 IVWVLRVLVGLIF
+24 IVWVLRVLVGLTF

-63 FDQLVPASLA
+63 FDQLVPTSLA

-84 LGLFILVGAY
+84 LGLFVLVGAY
-94 RRSAPLLLL
+94 RRSAPVLLL

-129 DATHMSN
+129 DAVHMSN

-161 GIYGPAVNWVVG
+161 GIYGPSVNWVVG
-173 VIALAYMGV
+173 VIALAYVAV

-205 GVVPEA
+205 GVQPEA

-237 DDESEWTF
+237 DDESEWTY
-245 VDRRVKGDE
+245 VDRRVKGDN
-254 KRRGRVLEQP
+254 KPQGRVPEQP
-264 LSIFDHGAD
+264 LAVFENGTD
-273 VTEEVLA
+273 VTEEVLTS
-280 NEGDVLL
+280 EGDVLL

-296 NIAYTFVINNLT
+296 NIAYTFEINNLS
-308 EKAKKQGAQVA
+308 EKAQKQGAQVA
-319 ALTSATE
+319 AIASATE
-326 REMDEWR
+326 REIEEWR
-333 DISMADYDTYSM
+333 DISMAAYNTYNM

-353 ARGNPAVVFMHDG
+353 ARGNPAVVLMHDG
-366 KIVWKRTLASLDPEM
+366 KIVWKRTLASLDHDM
-381 LRDDNLPLAKLSD
+381 LRDANLPLAKLND
-394 DYNPNAILKRAG
+394 DYDSSAILKRAG
-406 WLFLLALLAL
+406 WLLLLALLAL

-423 VLVGSI
+423 VLVGML
-429 WRKLRGKK
+429 WRKGRGEKAEEAT
-437 ETTEDTGSSDETV
+437 ETAEATEVSGSS
-450 GTGPALSDAEVSEN
+450 EVSEN
-464 SEVSE
+464 SENSE
-469 ISESSDN
+469 NSEQ
-476 R
+476 

>member
-9 PKWGEAVAASKWNTV
+9 PEWGEAVAASKWNTV
-24 IVWVLRVLVGLIF
+24 IVWVLRVLLGLTF

-84 LGLFILVGAY
+84 LGLFVLVGAY
-94 RRSAPLLLL
+94 RRSAPVLLL
-103 CMMAVMLPLTLW
+103 CMMSVLLPLTLW

-136 WGTFFKNLLIVPAL
+136 WATFFKNLLIVPAL

-173 VIALAYMGV
+173 VIALAYVSV

-205 GVVPEA
+205 GVEPEA
-211 QPADDEYV
+211 QPADDDYV

-237 DDESEWTF
+237 DDDSEWTY
-245 VDRRVKGDE
+245 VDRRVKGD
-254 KRRGRVLEQP
+254 KQPKGRVLEQP
-264 LSIFDHGAD
+264 LAIFDNGTD
-273 VTEEVLA
+273 VTDEVLTTQ
-280 NEGDVLL
+280 GDALL

-308 EKAKKQGAQVA
+308 EKAVGQGATVA

-326 REMDEWR
+326 QQMEEWR
-333 DISMADYDTYSM
+333 DISMASYDTYSM
-345 DDTDIKMI
+345 DDSDLRMI
-353 ARGNPAVVFMHDG
+353 ARGNPAVVMLHDG
-366 KIVWKRTLASLDPEM
+366 RIVWKRTLASLDPER
-381 LRDDNLPLAKLSD
+381 LRDDNLPLAQLSD
-394 DYNPNAILKRAG
+394 DYNPSAILKRAG
-406 WLFLLALLAL
+406 WLLLMALLAL
-416 LVLNRTH
+416 LVVNRTH
-423 VLVGSI
+423 VLVGTI
-429 WRKLRGKK
+429 WRRLRGKQEEK
-437 ETTEDTGSSDETV
+437 PSESSE
-450 GTGPALSDAEVSEN
+450 SSEN
-464 SEVSE
+464 SEN
-469 ISESSDN
+469 SESSEN
-476 R
+476 